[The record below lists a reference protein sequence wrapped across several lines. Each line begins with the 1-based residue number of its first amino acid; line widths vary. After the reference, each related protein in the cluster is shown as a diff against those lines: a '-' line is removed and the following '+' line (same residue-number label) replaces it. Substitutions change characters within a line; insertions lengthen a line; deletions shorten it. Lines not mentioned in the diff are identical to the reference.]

1 MKRFLAYSL
10 GLFCLL
16 GIIGIGG
23 AFAVFLHYGKGLPDY
38 RQLADYEPPIMT
50 RVHAGN
56 GQLIAEFA
64 RQQRAFVPI
73 EAIPDVVKQAFISAE
88 DQHFYEHFGVDMI
101 GIARAVITNVKNL
114 GSGRRPVG
122 ASTITQQV
130 AKNFLLTNETS
141 LERKIKEAI
150 LAIRIEK
157 AFTKSHILELYLNE
171 IYLGF
176 GSYGVAAAAL
186 NYFDKSLDE
195 LTLADAAFLAGL
207 PKAPNNYHPIR
218 KPVAAKQRRDY
229 VIGRMLED
237 GFIPKGEAER
247 AELQPI
253 DIAERTGSSIF
264 DAAFFAEE
272 VRRELMD
279 RYGESGLYE
288 GGLAVHTTLE
298 PSLQSIA
305 RRSLRNGLV
314 EYDRRHGWRGAEM
327 RLETVAGDWKRQLD
341 GIEPAPWLAP
351 WKRAVVLGLDDK
363 SAAVGIE
370 DGTQGSIPLA
380 ELKWA
385 RQYIDENRRG
395 PAVKTPGDVLAVGDI
410 IAVEAVTKD
419 DDGNDY
425 PDGSYA
431 LRQVPKV
438 DGGLVAIDPHTGRV
452 LAMAGG
458 FSFARSQFNRV
469 TQALRQ
475 PGSAFKPFVYLAALE
490 NGFTPATRI
499 LDAPFVIDQGA
510 GLGKW
515 KPANYSNQFYGP
527 STMRLGIEKSRNLMT
542 VRLAQTLGMDVV
554 AETAKR
560 FGVVRDM
567 QETLS
572 ASLGSVETTLMQMTT
587 GYAMLVNG
595 GKRITPT
602 LIDRIQDRN
611 GKIVFRHD
619 NRDCTG
625 CQTGDWQE
633 GMAPPRLQDTREQVT
648 SPESAYQIVSMLH
661 GVVERGTGVKIRVIG
676 KPIGGKTGTT
686 NDFIDAWF
694 VGFSPDLA
702 VGVYTGFDEPSS
714 LGRSEAGSAVAVPI
728 FRDFMR
734 EALEGQPGTP
744 FRVPP
749 GIRLVRIDGKTGRIA
764 GPGDQ
769 NVILEAFKP
778 DTSPTED
785 ESLLISGI
793 QTEISADS
801 PNDPGQGIQR
811 PSAPRPS
818 AGGLY

>member
-207 PKAPNNYHPIR
+207 PKAPNNYHPVR

-298 PSLQSIA
+298 PNLQSIA

-363 SAAVGIE
+363 SAAIGIE
-370 DGTQGSIPLA
+370 DGTHGSIPLA

-410 IAVEAVTKD
+410 VAVEAVTTD

-425 PDGSYA
+425 PDASYA

-490 NGFTPATRI
+490 HGFTPATRI

-595 GKRITPT
+595 GKRITPN

-625 CQTGDWQE
+625 CQTGEWHE
-633 GMAPPRLQDTREQVT
+633 GLVPPRLQDTREQVT

-734 EALEGQPGTP
+734 EALEGQPGIP

-793 QTEISADS
+793 QTEISGDS
-801 PNDPGQGIQR
+801 PSDRGQGIQR
-811 PSAPRPS
+811 PTAPRPS

>member
-50 RVHAGN
+50 RVLAGN

-64 RQQRAFVPI
+64 KQQRSFVPI

-88 DQHFYEHFGVDMI
+88 DQHFYEHFGVDVI
-101 GIARAVITNVKNL
+101 GIARAVVTNVKNL

-157 AFTKSHILELYLNE
+157 AFTKAHILELYLNE

-237 GFIPKGEAER
+237 GFIPKSEAER
-247 AELQPI
+247 ATLQPI
-253 DIAERTGSSIF
+253 DVAERSSNGIF

-288 GGLAVHTTLE
+288 GGLAVHTTLD
-298 PSLQSIA
+298 PALQSIA
-305 RRSLRNGLV
+305 RQSLRNGLV

-341 GIEPAPWLAP
+341 GIDPAPWLAP
-351 WKRAVVLGLDDK
+351 WKRAVVLGLEDK
-363 SAAVGIE
+363 SAAIGIE
-370 DGTQGSIPLA
+370 DGSHGTIPLA

-385 RQYIDENRRG
+385 RAYIDENRRG
-395 PAVKTPGDVLAVGDI
+395 PAIKAPSDVLAVGDI
-410 IAVEAVTKD
+410 IAVEAVAKD
-419 DDGNDY
+419 DDGKEY
-425 PDGSYA
+425 PEGSYS
-431 LRQVPKV
+431 LQQVPKV

-490 NGFTPATRI
+490 HGFTPATRI

-595 GKRITPT
+595 GKRITPN

-625 CQTGDWQE
+625 CQAGAWQE
-633 GMAPPRLQDTREQVT
+633 GMAPPRLPDTREQVT

-661 GVVERGTGVKIRVIG
+661 GVVERGTGVKIREIG

-734 EALEGQPGTP
+734 DALEGQPGIP

-778 DTSPTED
+778 GTSPTED

-793 QTEISADS
+793 QTEISGENPSDS
-801 PNDPGQGIQR
+801 GQGIQR
-811 PSAPRPS
+811 PTAPRPS

>member
-1 MKRFLAYSL
+1 MKRFLVYSL
-10 GLFCLL
+10 GIFCLL
-16 GIIGIGG
+16 GIIGIGS
-23 AFAVFLHYGKGLPDY
+23 AFAIFLHYGKGLPDY

-50 RVHAGN
+50 RVHAGD
-56 GQLIAEFA
+56 GRLIAEFA

-88 DQHFYEHFGVDMI
+88 DQHFYEHFGVDVI
-101 GIARAVITNVKNL
+101 GIARAVVTNLKNL
-114 GSGRRPVG
+114 GRGRRPVG

-157 AFTKSHILELYLNE
+157 AFSKAHILELYLNE

-195 LTLADAAFLAGL
+195 LTLADATFLAGL

-237 GFIPKGEAER
+237 GFISKTEAER
-247 AELQPI
+247 AMLQPI
-253 DIAERTGSSIF
+253 EVTERTGNGIF

-288 GGLAVHTTLE
+288 GGLAVHTTLD
-298 PSLQSIA
+298 PHLQSLA
-305 RRSLRNGLV
+305 QKALRNGLV

-327 RLETVAGDWKRQLD
+327 HLETVAADWKRQLD
-341 GIEPAPWLAP
+341 SLDPAPWLAP
-351 WKRAVVLGLDDK
+351 WQRAVVLGLDDK
-363 SAAVGIE
+363 TATIGVE
-370 DGTQGSIPLA
+370 DGTVGTIPLA

-385 RQYIDENRRG
+385 REYIDENRRG
-395 PAVKTPGDVLAVGDI
+395 PAIKKPGDVLTVGDI
-410 IAVEAVTKD
+410 VPVEAVTKD

-425 PDGSYA
+425 PENSYA
-431 LRQVPKV
+431 LRQAPKV

-475 PGSAFKPFVYLAALE
+475 PGSAFKPFIYLAALE
-490 NGFTPATRI
+490 HGFTPATRI

-515 KPANYSNQFYGP
+515 KPANYSNKFYGP

-554 AETAKR
+554 SETAKR

-567 QETLS
+567 QETLA

-595 GKRITPT
+595 GKRITPN

-619 NRDCTG
+619 DRECAG
-625 CQTGDWQE
+625 CQATEWQE
-633 GMAPPRLQDTREQVT
+633 GMAPPRLPDTREQVT

-661 GVVERGTGVKIRVIG
+661 GVVERGTGVKIRSIG

-686 NDFIDAWF
+686 NDFVDAWF

-734 EALEGQPGTP
+734 DALEGQPGIP

-764 GPGDQ
+764 GPGDKD
-769 NVILEAFKP
+769 VILEAFKP
-778 DTSPTED
+778 NTSPTED
-785 ESLLISGI
+785 ESLLISGV
-793 QTEISADS
+793 QTEISAESPDDS
-801 PNDPGQGIQR
+801 PPGISR
-811 PSAPRPS
+811 PTVPRPS